1 VAPVLLAVMLI
12 VNFGPDTTGQ
22 TLRSKKV
29 NGVAEVFVT
38 KPSAD
43 ERASIFVV
51 FLNAWSPEQFRL
63 DIEDLGDRR
72 PIASKKMRESVNE
85 KKVQKRYEE
94 EFKRQALELVIH
106 SGKTQAQIA
115 RELGVSEYL

>member
-51 FLNAWSPEQFRL
+51 FLNAWSQEQFRL
-63 DIEDLGDRR
+63 DIEGLGDRR
-72 PIASKKMRESVNE
+72 PIASKKNERVRE
-85 KKVQKRYEE
+85 
-94 EFKRQALELVIH
+94 
-106 SGKTQAQIA
+106 
-115 RELGVSEYL
+115 